1 MKNWFFFIVTI
12 VAVFF
17 LGLLISNITDRKA
30 EAKYAYQPK
39 VKIAEDRIEP
49 RDSIWGLNYP
59 RQYQS
64 YQQTADTT
72 YRSPYYTSGKRDVL
86 KDEPSL
92 VVLWAGYGF
101 SKDYTQPRG
110 HFYAIDDIRETL
122 RTGAPMK
129 PGDGP
134 MPSTC
139 WTCKGLDVPR
149 LMQEMGVAQFY
160 SKKWGDL
167 GSQVVNRIGC
177 ADCHDPKTMN
187 LTITRPALVEA
198 FNAMGQDVKTQS
210 HQEMRNLV
218 CAQCHVE
225 YYFDKNKVEGA
236 QYLTFPWH
244 NGKTVEGAER
254 YYDSI
259 NFYDWEHPLSK
270 AKMLKAQHPDY
281 EIFKQGVHAKR
292 GVSCA
297 DCHMPYKSEGGQKFT
312 DHHIGSPLQ
321 NPENSCFVCHRES
334 EKNLVA
340 DVYERQTKIKESTR
354 YLAKELAKAHI
365 EAKKAWDLGATEAQ
379 MKDILLGLRHAQ
391 WRWDY
396 SVASH
401 GAAFHAPVEVARI
414 ASSGIQEV
422 AQTRLKLSRLLS
434 QLGWNKPVEFP
445 NLDSKAELQKYI
457 GLDMP
462 KLKEDKEKFLKEIVP
477 QWLQQAKQRE
487 AKYGV
492 QQVSMAK

>member
-139 WTCKGLDVPR
+139 WTCKGPDVPR

-270 AKMLKAQHPDY
+270 AKM
-281 EIFKQGVHAKR
+281 
-292 GVSCA
+292 
-297 DCHMPYKSEGGQKFT
+297 
-312 DHHIGSPLQ
+312 
-321 NPENSCFVCHRES
+321 
-334 EKNLVA
+334 
-340 DVYERQTKIKESTR
+340 
-354 YLAKELAKAHI
+354 
-365 EAKKAWDLGATEAQ
+365 
-379 MKDILLGLRHAQ
+379 
-391 WRWDY
+391 
-396 SVASH
+396 
-401 GAAFHAPVEVARI
+401 
-414 ASSGIQEV
+414 
-422 AQTRLKLSRLLS
+422 
-434 QLGWNKPVEFP
+434 
-445 NLDSKAELQKYI
+445 
-457 GLDMP
+457 
-462 KLKEDKEKFLKEIVP
+462 
-477 QWLQQAKQRE
+477 
-487 AKYGV
+487 
-492 QQVSMAK
+492 